1 MAFQAEQKIKTL
13 ILNTLGIEHIFRL
26 LNDSEVN
33 VLMKT
38 LGLLRN
44 LLCTKP
50 HIDYIMNLHGNEIIQ
65 VYKLILTLPLFLLM
79 IFIFNILFVLLLKHF
94 DEIFL

>member
-13 ILNTLGIEHIFRL
+13 ILNTLGIDHIMRL
-26 LNDSEVN
+26 LNDAELN
-33 VLMKT
+33 ILMKT

-50 HIDYIMNLHGNEIIQ
+50 HIDYIMNLHGPEIIR
-65 VYKLILTLPLFLLM
+65 VSKEEY
-79 IFIFNILFVLLLKHF
+79 
-94 DEIFL
+94 

>member
-13 ILNTLGIEHIFRL
+13 ILNNLGIEHIFTL
-26 LNDSEVN
+26 LTDNEVN
-33 VLMKT
+33 VVMKT

-50 HIDYIMNLHGNEIIQ
+50 HIDFIMNLHGNEIIR
-65 VYKLILTLPLFLLM
+65 VGY
-79 IFIFNILFVLLLKHF
+79 
-94 DEIFL
+94 

>member
-65 VYKLILTLPLFLLM
+65 VYKILLPLFMLFFVFY
-79 IFIFNILFVLLLKHF
+79 IISVCVFGNFNEIIL
-94 DEIFL
+94 

>member
-13 ILNTLGIEHIFRL
+13 ILNTLGIDHIFRL
-26 LNDSEVN
+26 LNDNEIS

-50 HIDYIMNLHGNEIIQ
+50 HIDYIMSLHGTEIIR
-65 VYKLILTLPLFLLM
+65 VSMTPHLPSS
-79 IFIFNILFVLLLKHF
+79 NISWYFTEDIMKRTV
-94 DEIFL
+94 